1 MGNDQL
7 KSPAANSMG
16 TEKLQLWIHMALKR
30 KGMLDYVYRICTV
43 VMPTF

>member
-16 TEKLQLWIHMALKR
+16 TEKLQLWIHGIKE
-30 KGMLDYVYRICTV
+30 KGNDRLCIQDM
-43 VMPTF
+43 